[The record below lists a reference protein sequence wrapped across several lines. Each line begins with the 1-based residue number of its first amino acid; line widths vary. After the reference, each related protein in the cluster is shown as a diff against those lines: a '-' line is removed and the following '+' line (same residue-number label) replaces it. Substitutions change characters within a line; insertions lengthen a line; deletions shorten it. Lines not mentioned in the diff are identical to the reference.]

1 MQTHLQE
8 NKLENNVLNID
19 GKEFKLEDLDENQKY
34 YYMQIQLTDK
44 KASDLKLELDQIT
57 GSNLFFK
64 DQLAKS
70 LMTKEKAE
78 K

>member
-1 MQTHLQE
+1 M
-8 NKLENNVLNID
+8 ENNVLNID

>member
-1 MQTHLQE
+1 MTEQS
-8 NKLENNVLNID
+8 NVINID
-19 GKEFKLEDLDENQKY
+19 DKEFKLEDLDENQKY

-44 KASDLKLELDQIT
+44 KASDLKLELDQVT

-64 DQLAKS
+64 DQLSKS
-70 LMTKEKAE
+70 LMTKEKVE

>member
-1 MQTHLQE
+1 MTEQS
-8 NKLENNVLNID
+8 NVINID
-19 GKEFKLEDLDENQKY
+19 DKEFKLEDLDENQKY

-44 KASDLKLELDQIT
+44 KASDLKLELDQVT

-70 LMTKEKAE
+70 LMNKEKAE

>member
-1 MQTHLQE
+1 
-8 NKLENNVLNID
+8 LENNNITVD
-19 GKEFKLEDLDENQKY
+19 GKEYNPEDLDENQKY

-44 KASDLKLELDQIT
+44 KASDLKLELDQVT

>member
-1 MQTHLQE
+1 MTEQS
-8 NKLENNVLNID
+8 NVITID
-19 GKEFKLEDLDENQKY
+19 GKEFKFEDLDESQKY
-34 YYMQIQLTDK
+34 YYSQIKLTQQEAD
-44 KASDLKLELDQIT
+44 SLKIKLDQMT

-70 LMTKEKAE
+70 LMKEEEE

>member
-1 MQTHLQE
+1 MTDTLT
-8 NKLENNVLNID
+8 ID
-19 GKEFKLEDLDENQKY
+19 GKEFKLEDLDKNQKY

-70 LMTKEKAE
+70 LMTKEEA
-78 K
+78 

>member
-1 MQTHLQE
+1 MTEQS
-8 NKLENNVLNID
+8 NVINID
-19 GKEFKLEDLDENQKY
+19 DKEFKLEDLDENQKY

-70 LMTKEKAE
+70 LMTKQEE
-78 K
+78 EI

>member
-1 MQTHLQE
+1 MQTDLQE